1 MQMVCEYANAF
12 FLQTNSRQ
20 FIVLFDF
27 VTHPCGNMNCQ
38 QLKWQKR
45 ANASIMSWVSGDC
58 SSGCGAGG
66 GVVSVSLVGGV
77 LSGIFLRFGGG
88 AVLMSLGAECLR
100 FCGDASVFPSS
111 PE

>member
-1 MQMVCEYANAF
+1 M
-12 FLQTNSRQ
+12 
-20 FIVLFDF
+20 
-27 VTHPCGNMNCQ
+27 
-38 QLKWQKR
+38 
-45 ANASIMSWVSGDC
+45 MSWVSGDC
-58 SSGCGAGG
+58 SSRCGAGG
-66 GVVSVSLVGGV
+66 GGVVSLPLAGGV